1 MTDQNAFMELIRDVA
16 DIMRTSEGTM
26 SEEEILAYFKDM
38 ELDDQQKKLILEYLA
53 NPENISSGNT
63 DDTENA
69 EGTDGETG
77 NDDASEDSKVLAA
90 YMEDLSL
97 LETYNEDEVMA
108 LYGRLFSGESEV
120 IETLSTVWLKKVLEI
135 AKNYVDLHAKLEDLI
150 QEGNIAL
157 LMRLNQLCGTPD
169 CSDVH
174 RSFSEIE
181 EDLSKAVESG
191 IADYITEWNG
201 AKEQESALVGKLSL
215 ISEAAKLLEMENGAT
230 PTVEELAEYTK
241 MSKEELSVML
251 DMVKNPN
258 DSRKG
263 M

>member
-1 MTDQNAFMELIRDVA
+1 MTDQNTFMELIRDVA
-16 DIMRTSEGTM
+16 DIMRTSESTM

-38 ELDDQQKKLILEYLA
+38 ELDEQQKKLILEYLA
-53 NPENISSGNT
+53 NPENITAG
-63 DDTENA
+63 DAQDA
-69 EGTDGETG
+69 EDNDGKTG

-97 LETYNEDEVMA
+97 LETYNEEEIMA

-135 AKNYVDLHAKLEDLI
+135 AKKYVDLHAKLEDLI

-157 LMRLNQLCGTPD
+157 LMRLNQFCGTPD
-169 CSDVH
+169 CSDVS
-174 RSFSEIE
+174 RSVEEIE
-181 EDLSKAVESG
+181 EDLAKAVEGG

-230 PTVEELAEYTK
+230 PSVEELAEYTK
-241 MSKEELSVML
+241 MSKEELSGML
-251 DMVKNPN
+251 DMVKNVN
-258 DSRKG
+258 DGRKEV
-263 M
+263 